1 MVLTIYTYPPPIS
14 TSHEFIRMVS
24 SPRLPYVKKKRH
36 PVRATRPGNVL
47 VDKPGADI
55 ANLAAMNVDLRQ
67 ARNGRVESF
76 AELRDD
82 TAGIA
87 VGNAMV
93 RTTRAGKSADD
104 YAGLARTIMNILCI

>member
-1 MVLTIYTYPPPIS
+1 
-14 TSHEFIRMVS
+14 
-24 SPRLPYVKKKRH
+24 
-36 PVRATRPGNVL
+36 
-47 VDKPGADI
+47 
-55 ANLAAMNVDLRQ
+55 LAAMNVDLRQ

-93 RTTRAGKSADD
+93 RTTRAGKSAD